1 MLTIAKYRKLAA
13 TAATTTTKNNENHFV
28 NCNFVG
34 ISIICANSRHDIS
47 VCSCLSRVGNSNCMT
62 SQRIESSRSEAAV
75 DHDVD
80 DGYLQQLL
88 LIIYLKCILA
98 FTW

>member
-1 MLTIAKYRKLAA
+1 
-13 TAATTTTKNNENHFV
+13 
-28 NCNFVG
+28 
-34 ISIICANSRHDIS
+34 
-47 VCSCLSRVGNSNCMT
+47 MT

-88 LIIYLKCILA
+88 LIIYLKCIEFDRALSLDLVIDSELNLKVL
-98 FTW
+98 